1 MLGVYTAF
9 VASVFFR
16 VCSCILGLFAL
27 QGLKCKSSASPPSTL
42 PLKDLI
48 QIRIR
53 NPQFA
58 KGLRFSTGLLGDGWG
73 AISPIGSREL
83 ARDAWGFLAPMLL
96 LWASPQH
103 PELQESRESSFL
115 FGAPPSF
122 IDTQCMFVARM
133 NLLKYRA
140 S

>member
-1 MLGVYTAF
+1 MQIQRF
-9 VASVFFR
+9 
-16 VCSCILGLFAL
+16 
-27 QGLKCKSSASPPSTL
+27 PPSTL

-58 KGLRFSTGLLGDGWG
+58 KGLRFSTGLLGGGWG

-83 ARDAWGFLAPMLL
+83 ARCMGALGTTAALPVGLPPAP
-96 LWASPQH
+96 
-103 PELQESRESSFL
+103 
-115 FGAPPSF
+115 GAAGKQGEFFPVWSPPSL

-133 NLLKYRA
+133 NLLKYRV